1 MALDLQQRA
10 TQHGHRRYNT
20 RTETKNGRVIL
31 RLDPMKNG
39 GITEHLRRTAIN
51 AHAHHYRSQREL
63 HSTQGA
69 GLHVNLGDCQP
80 LKK

>member
-1 MALDLQQRA
+1 MACDVDEQPANLGFRIMLSLSAQR
-10 TQHGHRRYNT
+10 QR
-20 RTETKNGRVIL
+20 L
-31 RLDPMKNG
+31 WLDPTKNG